1 VDSFLAE
8 LDRLAQTLASLQ
20 KALDISHAIDMA
32 KAETGALLRDA
43 IPSLILT
50 TTDVHGSG
58 GPFTGDPTI
67 RLFEPKIQA
76 LADAALVLVA
86 MWAFYRVM
94 WGHGVYSQYRVRI
107 LLPRLG
113 AAAGLINLAPQLFQA
128 AVDLDNALAD
138 SVVNTYGRLAFTD
151 GFVHMTNDFFPFPFL
166 APLINLCLVAGLLL
180 LALAY
185 VVRYALL
192 ILLAIVAPLAAL
204 LMVLPDTHHYA
215 REWVGLFVSTL
226 LMQPL
231 QLLVIAIGL
240 QLEFTGTNWWS
251 HGFALATLWLCY
263 KVPGALHSASSV
275 GTHASST
282 AKHHFKR
289 AVAAITKV

>member
-1 VDSFLAE
+1 MDSFLAE
-8 LDRLAQTLASLQ
+8 LERLAQTLAALQ
-20 KALDISHAIDMA
+20 QSLDISHLTQMA
-32 KAETGALLRDA
+32 LSDTGGLLKQA
-43 IPSLILT
+43 IPSLLIS

-67 RLFEPKIQA
+67 RLFEPKVQA

-94 WGHGVYSQYRVRI
+94 WGHGVFSQYTVRI
-107 LLPRLG
+107 MLPRL
-113 AAAGLINLAPQLFQA
+113 AAAAALINLAPQLVQA

-138 SVVNTYGRLAFTD
+138 SVVNTYGRLAFID
-151 GFVHMTNDFFPFPFL
+151 GFLHWTNDFFPFPFL
-166 APLINLCLVAGLLL
+166 APLISLCLVAGLLL
-180 LALAY
+180 LALGY

-192 ILLAIVAPLAAL
+192 VLLAILAPGAAL

-215 REWVGLFVSTL
+215 REWVSLFISTL

-240 QLEFTGTNWWS
+240 QLEFTGSNWWS

-263 KVPGALHSASSV
+263 KVPGALHSVSSV
-275 GTHASST
+275 GTHASGT
-282 AKHHFKR
+282 AKHQLKR
-289 AVAAITKV
+289 AVAAMVK

>member
-1 VDSFLAE
+1 MDSFLAE
-8 LDRLAQTLASLQ
+8 LERLAQTLAGLQ
-20 KALDISHAIDMA
+20 QALDIGHAIEMA
-32 KAETGALLRDA
+32 RGETGALLRDA
-43 IPSLILT
+43 IPSLIIT
-50 TTDVHGSG
+50 TADVHGSG

-94 WGHGVYSQYRVRI
+94 WGHGVFSQYTVRI
-107 LLPRLG
+107 MLPRL
-113 AAAGLINLAPQLFQA
+113 AAAAALINLAPQLFQA
-128 AVDLDNALAD
+128 AVDLDNVLAD
-138 SVVNTYGRLAFTD
+138 SVVNTYGRLAFVD
-151 GFVHMTNDFFPFPFL
+151 GFMNWMNDLLPFPFL
-166 APLINLCLVAGLLL
+166 APLVSLCLVVGVLL

-192 ILLAIVAPLAAL
+192 VLLAILAPGAAL

-215 REWVGLFVSTL
+215 REWVSLFVTTL

-240 QLEFTGTNWWS
+240 QLEFTGTNWWR

-263 KVPGALHSASSV
+263 KVPGALHSVSSV

-282 AKHHFKR
+282 ARHQLKR
-289 AVAAITKV
+289 AVAAMVK

>member
-1 VDSFLAE
+1 MDSFLAE
-8 LDRLAQTLASLQ
+8 LERLAQTLAGLQ
-20 KALDISHAIDMA
+20 QSLDITHLTQMA
-32 KAETGALLRDA
+32 LSDTGGLLKQAL
-43 IPSLILT
+43 PSLLIS

-67 RLFEPKIQA
+67 RLFEPKVQA

-94 WGHGVYSQYRVRI
+94 WGHGIFSQYTVRI
-107 LLPRLG
+107 MLPRL
-113 AAAGLINLAPQLFQA
+113 AAAAALINFAPQLVQA

-138 SVVNTYGRLAFTD
+138 AVVNTYGRLAFID
-151 GFVHMTNDFFPFPFL
+151 GFLHWTNDFFPFPFL
-166 APLINLCLVAGLLL
+166 APLISICLVVGLLL
-180 LALAY
+180 LSLGY

-192 ILLAIVAPLAAL
+192 VLLTILAPGAAL
-204 LMVLPDTHHYA
+204 LMVLPDT
-215 REWVGLFVSTL
+215 LFITTL

-231 QLLVIAIGL
+231 QLLVIAVGL

-263 KVPGALHSASSV
+263 KVPGALHSVSSV
-275 GTHASST
+275 GTHASGT
-282 AKHHFKR
+282 AKHQLKR
-289 AVAAITKV
+289 AVAAMVK